1 MVKKILTL
9 TLCIAMTVTALVG
22 CGSEKTTVKEDK
34 KVTEVKKKDPL
45 TLENFDKR
53 FKESAYYKNM
63 TSDKST
69 KVATK
74 ISDDKSKY
82 TVTMTISGTKYKTS
96 LDYKDGKL
104 TGKMEQ
110 NASGYLTYMIMNY
123 FANDVSQYFEQPRG
137 VVDYMFSL
145 VTDLGTVGDYD
156 KYGLLITDKDI
167 SISLNN
173 MDFSEYKVTALSL
186 QDKAITTAIESTQ
199 AAQSSQQDKGSNPTI
214 AGDESVSIS
223 NGFISLTTN
232 NSDKDVYEL
241 NIVALTNNKYDVE
254 KAVYETIAR
263 IAGYY
268 NNGDNKYMTDF
279 LKSESDLAKAKKSSD
294 GNLEY
299 LINNKERV
307 DSVVKYNGFST
318 DEFKVYTLKIN
329 RKCVNPV
336 ASEKSK

>member
-1 MVKKILTL
+1 MIKKILIL

-22 CGSEKTTVKEDK
+22 CGSSKTTESEEK

-45 TLENFDKR
+45 TLEDFDKR
-53 FKESAYYKNM
+53 FKESSYYKNM
-63 TSDKST
+63 TSDKNT
-69 KVATK
+69 KVKTK

-82 TVTMTISGTKYKTS
+82 TVTMTISGTKYKAS

-123 FANDVSQYFEQPRG
+123 FANDISQYFEQPRG

-156 KYGLLITDKDI
+156 KYGLLITDNDI

-173 MDFSEYKVTALSL
+173 MDFSGYKVTALSL
-186 QDKAITTAIESTQ
+186 QDKAITTAI
-199 AAQSSQQDKGSNPTI
+199 QSSNTDDTSSATI
-214 AGDESVSIS
+214 AGDNSVSIS

-241 NIVALTNNKYDVE
+241 NIVALTKNKYDVE
-254 KAVYETIAR
+254 KAVYDTIIR

-268 NNGDNKYMTDF
+268 NNGDSKYMSDF
-279 LKSESDLAKAKKSSD
+279 LKSKDDLAKAKKSSD
-294 GNLEY
+294 SNIEY
-299 LINNKERV
+299 LINDEERV
-307 DSVVKYNGFST
+307 NSVVKYNGFDK

-336 ASEKSK
+336 ASEESK